1 MPTYRIT
8 GPDGK
13 AFDVTAPDG
22 ASEADV
28 LAYAQKNFKMA
39 ATPGNVGG
47 GAAAAAPISRME
59 KFARGMRDPIDG
71 GAQLLTKMLPDDI
84 VRAGNRLNNWIADK
98 TGLVGRLE
106 EGGIG
111 DMVAGGRGASGV
123 DKMVRD
129 SNREY
134 DARRAAAGE
143 SGFDGY
149 RAAGGLLP
157 ALALGAATGGAG
169 AGASLAGRIGI
180 GAAQG
185 AVQGALAPATSN
197 DEFWSE
203 KARQAAGGAAIG
215 GALPALAGGAARIIS
230 PNASKN
236 ANLQLLRQEG
246 VRPTIGQALGGRVN
260 AAEEKLMSLPLV
272 GDMVSKARAGA
283 NDQFQR
289 AAIKRALKPIG
300 VDLPEGIAG
309 REAVQFTE
317 NALRQQYDDVLTNI
331 GAIPA
336 DRQFATRIA
345 GLRDKVDRLTIPA
358 DEKAKFH
365 GVLADVLESFDER
378 NFLTSD
384 AYKTLESALGQ
395 DARKLAGSQSVYEG
409 KVAPAVKQLQ
419 AELRDMLQRQAG
431 SLANDLRAV
440 DTGWANFKRVQ
451 SAASKLGADDG
462 NFTPAQFQNAVR
474 ALDKSKDKGA
484 FARGTALGQDL
495 GDAGKSVLTSKVPNS
510 GTADRGLANM
520 LLVGGSAL
528 NPNVAIG
535 ALGGAAL
542 YTSPAQRA
550 LLAAAASRPAAAQPA
565 AEALRKSSPMLV
577 PGITQLLLEYS
588 R

>member
-1 MPTYRIT
+1 MMANPFDQFDTPTT
-8 GPDGK
+8 AANPFDQFDAAPAK
-13 AFDVTAPDG
+13 ARSKAAP
-22 ASEADV
+22 AV
-28 LAYAQKNFKMA
+28 
-39 ATPGNVGG
+39 
-47 GAAAAAPISRME
+47 PISRLE
-59 KFARGMRDPIDG
+59 KFTRGLRDPIDG
-71 GAQLLTKMLPDDI
+71 GAQLLTKMLPDDF
-84 VRAGNRLNNWIADK
+84 VRAGNRLNNFIADK
-98 TGLVGRLE
+98 TGLVGRLD
-106 EGGIG
+106 EGGIA
-111 DMVAGGRGASGV
+111 DLVAGGRGASGV

-169 AGASLAGRIGI
+169 AGASLAGRIGV

-185 AVQGALAPATSN
+185 AVQGALAPATSGE
-197 DEFWSE
+197 DFWSE
-203 KARQAAGGAAIG
+203 KAKQAAGGAAIG

-317 NALRQQYDDVLTNI
+317 NTLRQQYDDVLTNI
-331 GAIPA
+331 GAIQG
-336 DRQFATRIA
+336 DRQFATSIA
-345 GLRDKVDRLTIPA
+345 SLRNKVDRLTIPA

-365 GVLADVLESFDER
+365 GAMADVLESFDQR
-378 NFLTSD
+378 GFMTSD

-431 SLANDLRAV
+431 PQADNLRAV
-440 DTGWANFKRVQ
+440 NTGWANFKRVQ
-451 SAASKLGADDG
+451 NAASKLGADDG
-462 NFTPAQFQNAVR
+462 NFSPAQFQNAVR

-484 FARGTALGQDL
+484 FARGSALGQDL
-495 GDAGKSVLTSKVPNS
+495 GDAGKSVLGNKTPNS
-510 GTADRGLANM
+510 FTTDRALLNLGLLGGTAAVSPGAAM
-520 LLVGGSAL
+520 
-528 NPNVAIG
+528 G